1 MTSYKRLGEF
11 IEPIDERNSDLKV
24 KLAQGINNN
33 KYFQA
38 PKQVATNSR
47 ADKIVRTGYFAYN
60 RATTRN
66 GDKISI
72 AYRQGPDCTVSSAYQ
87 VFRIKDENLL
97 NPKYLMM
104 WYKRPDFDR
113 YALYMS
119 KGSAHEFFNW
129 EEMCDVMLPV
139 PSIEEQNR
147 IVAEY
152 DAIENRI
159 AVNKRMIEKL
169 EQTAMTLY
177 RHTFVEGIDQDNPP
191 EGWEVGHISDLGE
204 IVSGATPSTEHP
216 EYWTND
222 GIHWLSP
229 ADLSKQNKKFIS
241 RGDRDITEAGYKS
254 ASTRMLPT
262 GSVLFSSRAPIGL
275 LGIAV
280 NEVCTNQGFK
290 SIIPKKEIG
299 NGYVYYTL
307 KHMKEMIASQNTGS
321 TFAEVSGKTL
331 GQYSVV
337 LPPQGLLVDFQSIIE
352 KLFRYQY
359 SLEKEIS
366 ILSTVNSLRLNSLE
380 KK

>member
-169 EQTAMTLY
+169 EQTAIALY
-177 RHTFVEGIDQDNPP
+177 RHTFVEEIDQDNPP
-191 EGWEVGHISDLGE
+191 EGWIAGKLGDVAE
-204 IVSGATPSTEHP
+204 ITMGQSPSGSTYNFNGDGMIFFQGRADFGYRFPSARVYTTDPKRIAKEG
-216 EYWTND
+216 D
-222 GIHWLSP
+222 ILLS
-229 ADLSKQNKKFIS
+229 
-241 RGDRDITEAGYKS
+241 
-254 ASTRMLPT
+254 
-262 GSVLFSSRAPIGL
+262 VRAPVGDINIAPFECCVGRGL
-275 LGIAV
+275 AALRSKTGK
-280 NEVCTNQGFK
+280 NSFLLYLLK
-290 SIIPKKEIG
+290 SQSSHFNVANSDGTVFGSINKDTLNSIEII
-299 NGYVYYTL
+299 
-307 KHMKEMIASQNTGS
+307 
-321 TFAEVSGKTL
+321 
-331 GQYSVV
+331 
-337 LPPQGLLVDFQSIIE
+337 LPPLKVINDYNTKVSIFDKNIE
-352 KLFRYQY
+352 LK
-359 SLEKEIS
+359 SKEIS
-366 ILSTVNSLRLNSLE
+366 FLDKARKLILSKMASL
-380 KK
+380 

>member
-169 EQTAMTLY
+169 EQTAIALY
-177 RHTFVEGIDQDNPP
+177 RHTFVEGIDQDDPP
-191 EGWEVGHISDLGE
+191 EGWNVGHISDVVE
-204 IVSGATPSTEHP
+204 IT
-216 EYWTND
+216 
-222 GIHWLSP
+222 
-229 ADLSKQNKKFIS
+229 
-241 RGDRDITEAGYKS
+241 
-254 ASTRMLPT
+254 
-262 GSVLFSSRAPIGL
+262 
-275 LGIAV
+275 
-280 NEVCTNQGFK
+280 
-290 SIIPKKEIG
+290 
-299 NGYVYYTL
+299 
-307 KHMKEMIASQNTGS
+307 
-321 TFAEVSGKTL
+321 SGKTCVDKSSVKTDKYIYPVAGATGVIGYSTSYNQDRDFITTGRVGTL
-331 GQYSVV
+331 GVV
-337 LPPQGLLVDFQSIIE
+337 NRYHGKVWTADNVLVIVSDYYNYAYCLLSQFNYHDIIKPGVQSLITQSNLKDSMLLVPPVDIISSFEKNVSPIFNSI
-352 KLFRYQY
+352 KLKIKENDILQKTIDLLLSKMA
-359 SLEKEIS
+359 SL
-366 ILSTVNSLRLNSLE
+366 
-380 KK
+380 

>member
-1 MTSYKRLGEF
+1 
-11 IEPIDERNSDLKV
+11 
-24 KLAQGINNN
+24 
-33 KYFQA
+33 
-38 PKQVATNSR
+38 
-47 ADKIVRTGYFAYN
+47 
-60 RATTRN
+60 
-66 GDKISI
+66 
-72 AYRQGPDCTVSSAYQ
+72 
-87 VFRIKDENLL
+87 
-97 NPKYLMM
+97 
-104 WYKRPDFDR
+104 
-113 YALYMS
+113 
-119 KGSAHEFFNW
+119 
-129 EEMCDVMLPV
+129 
-139 PSIEEQNR
+139 
-147 IVAEY
+147 
-152 DAIENRI
+152 
-159 AVNKRMIEKL
+159 
-169 EQTAMTLY
+169 
-177 RHTFVEGIDQDNPP
+177 
-191 EGWEVGHISDLGE
+191 
-204 IVSGATPSTEHP
+204 
-216 EYWTND
+216 
-222 GIHWLSP
+222 
-229 ADLSKQNKKFIS
+229 
-241 RGDRDITEAGYKS
+241 
-254 ASTRMLPT
+254 MLPT